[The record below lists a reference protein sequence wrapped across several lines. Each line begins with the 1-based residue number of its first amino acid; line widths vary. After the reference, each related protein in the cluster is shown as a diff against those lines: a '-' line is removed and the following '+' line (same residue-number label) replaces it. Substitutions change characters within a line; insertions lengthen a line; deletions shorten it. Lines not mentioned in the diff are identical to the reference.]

1 MPLFFNIDN
10 RMRFTVQV
18 MLGNDLDSQSLS
30 QIIMRITTISKKIK
44 QLYTGFMSKE
54 GKIHGQERVQLVEGL
69 DDLFYVL
76 LVLRKKLTDRTPP
89 DDLPINETGRRVIVD
104 MKINKFIAKGI
115 LNDNDLSSIVN
126 FNKGYEDLIL
136 KEIKELLL
144 KYKLTLESEKTAF
157 DKYMD
162 LYNKFD
168 EIFYNTVLIRYG
180 IENLI
185 IDK

>member
-1 MPLFFNIDN
+1 MPLFFTIDN
-10 RMRFTVQV
+10 RMHFTVEV

-44 QLYTGFMSKE
+44 QLYTGFISKE

-69 DDLFYVL
+69 DDLFYAL
-76 LVLRKKLTDRTPP
+76 LVLRKKLSDRTPS
-89 DDLPINETGRRVIVD
+89 DDLPINEPGRRVIVD

-115 LNDNDLSSIVN
+115 LNGNDLSAIVN
-126 FNKGYEDLIL
+126 FNNGYEGLIL

-144 KYKLTLESEKTAF
+144 KYKHTLESEKTAF
-157 DKYMD
+157 DKYID

-168 EIFYNTVLIRYG
+168 EIFYNTILIRYG
-180 IENLI
+180 IENLL